1 MSRFLKPQDIVLVL
15 LFAVMAAIDPD
26 HDVWIIGMIAALG
39 LLQIL
44 ESKIPFADTRAG
56 KVIWMLLELSI
67 GFLLIGYTHGVS
79 SYYYLVLLLPIF
91 SAAKAVGVYSTLV
104 VSLLSCAVYI
114 SFILFIGTQFK
125 MDFQADLIHIC
136 ARDEPCP
143 NDSDSELSFYDA
155 RGIVLRLLFLAVA
168 GNLASTLAET
178 IREQYVRYR
187 QLAEELSKAEAAVRR
202 AERLAALG
210 QLSAGLAHELRN
222 PLGTI
227 KASAEMLTQNLPK
240 DNEIAAEMAG
250 FISSEVDRTNSLV
263 TRFLDFARPLSLRKE
278 PSDVTQTIDRAIQ
291 QVKRENQTVAI
302 RTEYDP
308 HVEPLL
314 IDSEMMERVF
324 YNLILNAVQASSEG
338 KTVTVRVKQGTI
350 EVMDQ
355 GVGIAKENMES
366 IFNPFFTTKAEG
378 TGLGLPIVAK
388 IVDEHGGKLTV
399 ESEPGKGSTFR
410 VVLTSLTD

>member
-1 MSRFLKPQDIVLVL
+1 MTRFLRPQDIVLVL
-15 LFAVMAAIDPD
+15 LLSAMAAIDPD
-26 HDVWIIGMIAALG
+26 HDIWIIGMIAALG

-44 ESKIPFADTRAG
+44 ESKIPFAETRTG
-56 KVIWMLLELSI
+56 KVIWILLELSI
-67 GFLLIGYTHGVS
+67 GFLLTGYTRGVS

-104 VSLLSCAVYI
+104 VSLLSCVVYF

-125 MDFQADLIHIC
+125 MDFKDQLIHIC
-136 ARDEPCP
+136 AKDEPCP
-143 NDSDSELSFYDA
+143 NETDSELSFYDA

-187 QLAEELSKAEAAVRR
+187 KLAEELTKAEAAVRR

-240 DNEIAAEMAG
+240 DNELAAEMAG

-278 PSDVTQTIDRAIQ
+278 FSDVTKTIDRTIQ
-291 QVKRENQTVAI
+291 QVKRENQTVEI
-302 RTEYDP
+302 DTEYDP
-308 HVEPLL
+308 RAEPLL
-314 IDSEMMERVF
+314 IDAEMMERVF
-324 YNLILNAVQASSEG
+324 YNLILNAVQASPEG
-338 KTVTVRVKQGTI
+338 KPVTVRVKHGAI
-350 EVMDQ
+350 EVIDR
-355 GVGIAKENMES
+355 GVGIAKEHSES
-366 IFNPFFTTKAEG
+366 IFNPFFTTKPNG

-399 ESEPGKGSTFR
+399 ESEPGKGTTFR
-410 VVLTSLTD
+410 VVLPTE